1 MKTNKPLQ
9 FLLVL
14 AVGGALVSA
23 ACAQDMFPWLDMNKD
38 GTVMQE
44 EFLEMRQKAAKDNT
58 KAPGDRV
65 RIDMFKRMDAS
76 GDGVLSR
83 EEFEQW
89 KASQEAGFTASDPG
103 EPLKSKASPD
113 APVPNDKS
121 LPHAG
126 SQLEEK
132 VEAILSQLTLEE
144 KVAMCLG
151 GGGMEFKGVPR
162 LDLPNMVCTD
172 GPRGPGQSTGFPTG
186 VAFGA
191 SWNPPL
197 VEKAAAVMGLE
208 TRAKGATM
216 LLAPAINI
224 LRDPLNGRF
233 FEYFTE
239 DPHLNSELTVAFVQ
253 GLQSQKVAASV
264 KHYAAN
270 NRDANRDSYSSEV
283 DRRTLEEIYLPAFK
297 AGVQRGG
304 AWSVMTTAN
313 RVNGEYVSDSR
324 FLLTD
329 ILKDGWRFDGLVI
342 TDWCGTRSTEL
353 AALAGLDVSMPFRA
367 NSPFGAPLLAAV
379 KEGRVPEEVIDD
391 KARRLL
397 RTMGRVGLLD
407 GVAQT
412 KGGVDRKKEHYE
424 LAREA
429 AAEGMVLL
437 KNENNLLPLD
447 AADPGKI
454 LVTGFSA
461 DRRFCLPGLGGSS
474 SVHPP
479 YEITALAGLK
489 NIAGDKVVYYPLDDL
504 AGYRPIMAQDL
515 EEKDGQRGF
524 EAKYFQTSR
533 AEPVRGR
540 VTGKP
545 LVTRV
550 DPAIDFLWEMKSP
563 APGQIAPDF
572 FRASYSAK
580 IIPPVTGSYSFRL
593 TSGGGQAGVYV
604 KEFGGAPL
612 LMADPSRGSAVATT
626 ELNLKAGEPFYLRV
640 EYSKMKGDA
649 AVRLEWMPP
658 LDEKERLAAFDGL
671 AAAAKEA
678 HTVIVVGGLDHSV
691 DTEGRDRTD
700 MKFPAL
706 HEAVIR
712 AVAGAN
718 PRTVVVLINGSPVE
732 IGGWIDQVPAVL
744 EAWYPGMEGGNAI
757 ADILFGRI
765 NPSGKLPFSW
775 PKTLA
780 DSPSHKLARQDV
792 ETVHYDEGVF
802 IGYRYFDTKGVEPQ
816 FPFGF
821 GLSYTDFEYGGLQVV
836 PDGDKVKV
844 SFTVTNRGK
853 MAGAEVAQLYVGAP
867 EGAADRPMH
876 ELKGFRK
883 VLLQPGAAE
892 SVEIQ
897 LGPDA
902 FATFDPKQE
911 KWVVPPGDY
920 TIKVGGSSRS
930 LPLQEKVKRGSE

>member
-1 MKTNKPLQ
+1 MKKRLTSIAI
-9 FLLVL
+9 LL
-14 AVGGALVSA
+14 AAFSA
-23 ACAQDMFPWLDMNKD
+23 ACAQDMFSWLDMNKD
-38 GTVMQE
+38 GTVTQE
-44 EFLEMRQKAAKDNT
+44 EFLEMRQKAAKDNPN
-58 KAPGDRV
+58 APGDRA
-65 RIDMFKRMDAS
+65 RIDLFNRMDAD
-76 GDGVLSR
+76 GDGILSR

-89 KASQEAGFTASDPG
+89 EAAEEARRMASDPG
-103 EPLKSKASPD
+103 EPLSSKSSPD
-113 APVPNDKS
+113 ESVLMDKS

-126 SQLEEK
+126 SKLEEK

-162 LDLPNMVCTD
+162 LNLPNMVCTD
-172 GPRGPGQSTGFPTG
+172 GPRGPGPSTGFPTG

-191 SWNPPL
+191 SWDPAL
-197 VEKAAAVMGLE
+197 MEKAAAVMGLE

-239 DPHLNSELTVAFVQ
+239 DPYLNSELTVAFVQ
-253 GLQSQKVAASV
+253 GLQSTGVAASI
-264 KHYAAN
+264 KHYVAN
-270 NRDANRDSYSSEV
+270 NRDENRNSYSSEV
-283 DRRTLEEIYLPAFK
+283 DRRTLEEIYFPAFK
-297 AGVQRGG
+297 AGVQHGG

-324 FLLTD
+324 FLLRD
-329 ILKDGWRFDGLVI
+329 VLKDGWGFDGLVI

-367 NSPFGAPLLAAV
+367 NSPFGAPLLEAV
-379 KEGRVPEEVIDD
+379 RAGRVPEEVIDD

-397 RTMGRVGLLD
+397 RTMGRIGLLD

-412 KGGVDRKKEHYE
+412 EGGADRKKEHYE

-437 KNENNLLPLD
+437 KNEGNLLPLD
-447 AADPGKI
+447 PDATGKI

-474 SVHPP
+474 SIHPP
-479 YEITALAGLK
+479 YEITALAGVQ
-489 NIAGDKVVYYPLDDL
+489 NIAGDKVVYFPLDDL
-504 AGYRPIMAQDL
+504 AGYRPITAEDL

-524 EAKYFQTSR
+524 QARYFQTTR
-533 AEPVRGR
+533 GEPVRSRPVGPP
-540 VTGKP
+540 T
-545 LVTRV
+545 VTRLE
-550 DPAIDFLWEMKSP
+550 PAVDFLWEMKSP
-563 APGQIAPDF
+563 DPEKIAPDF
-572 FRASYSAK
+572 FRASFSGK

-593 TSGGGQAGVYV
+593 TVGGGQAAAYV

-612 LMADPSRGSAVATT
+612 LMADPGRGSAVATT
-626 ELNLKAGEPFYLRV
+626 EINLKGGEPFYLRV
-640 EYSKMKGDA
+640 EFSKIQGDA

-658 LDEKERLAAFDGL
+658 MDETERLAAFEGL

-678 HTVIVVGGLDHSV
+678 HTVIVVGGLNHSV

-700 MKFPAL
+700 MKFPAMQ
-706 HEAVIR
+706 EAVIR
-712 AVAGAN
+712 SVAAAN
-718 PRTVVVLINGSPVE
+718 PRTVVVLINGSPME
-732 IGGWIDQVPAVL
+732 IGGWIDEVPAVL

-780 DSPSHKLARQDV
+780 DSPVHKLARQDA

-802 IGYRYFDTKGVEPQ
+802 VGYRYFDTKGVEPQ
-816 FPFGF
+816 FPFGH
-821 GLSYTDFEYGGLQVV
+821 GLSYTTFEYGGLQVA

-853 MAGAEVAQLYVGAP
+853 IAGAEVAQLYVGAP
-867 EGAADRPMH
+867 EGAADRPVH

-883 VLLQPGAAE
+883 VLLQPGE
-892 SVEIQ
+892 TSTVEME

-902 FATFDPKQE
+902 FATFDMEQE

-920 TIKVGGSSRS
+920 TIKAGGSSRD
-930 LPLQEKVKRGSE
+930 LPLQEKVGQGRR

>member
-1 MKTNKPLQ
+1 MKPKQPIKIMAA
-9 FLLVL
+9 L
-14 AVGGALVSA
+14 AAALALVS
-23 ACAQDMFPWLDMNKD
+23 P
-38 GTVMQE
+38 
-44 EFLEMRQKAAKDNT
+44 
-58 KAPGDRV
+58 PG
-65 RIDMFKRMDAS
+65 AGAWPHS
-76 GDGVLSR
+76 P
-83 EEFEQW
+83 
-89 KASQEAGFTASDPG
+89 EA
-103 EPLKSKASPD
+103 
-113 APVPNDKS
+113 
-121 LPHAG
+121 
-126 SQLEEK
+126 LEEK

-162 LDLPNMVCTD
+162 LDLPNMNCTD

-186 VAFGA
+186 LAFGA
-191 SWNPPL
+191 SWNPAL
-197 VEKAAAVMGLE
+197 VGKAAEIMGVE

-253 GLQSQKVAASV
+253 GLQSQGVASSV

-329 ILKDGWRFDGLVI
+329 ILKEGWGFNGLVI

-353 AALAGLDVSMPFRA
+353 AALAGLDVAMPFRA

-379 KEGRVPEEVIDD
+379 KEGRVPEKVIDD

-407 GVAQT
+407 GIPQT
-412 KGGVDRKKEHYE
+412 QGGADRKKEHYE
-424 LAREA
+424 LAREI
-429 AAEGMVLL
+429 AAEGLVLL
-437 KNENNLLPLD
+437 KNDDNLLPLD
-447 AADPGKI
+447 AAEPGKI

-479 YEITALAGLK
+479 YEITTLAGLK
-489 NIAGDKVVYYPLDDL
+489 NIAGDKVVYYPVDDL
-504 AGYRPIMAQDL
+504 AGYRPIPAENLAEQNG
-515 EEKDGQRGF
+515 ERGF
-524 EAKYFQTSR
+524 QARYFQTKKS
-533 AEPVRGR
+533 EPVRSR
-540 VTGKP
+540 VAGKP
-545 LVTRV
+545 VVTRME
-550 DPAIDFLWEMKSP
+550 PAVDFLWEMKSP
-563 APGQIAPDF
+563 APGKITPDF
-572 FRASYSAK
+572 FRASFSAT

-593 TSGGGQAGVYV
+593 TAGGGQAGVYV

-612 LMADPSRGSAVATT
+612 LLADPTRGSATATT
-626 ELNLKAGEPFYLRV
+626 ELNLKAGEPFFLRV
-640 EYSKMKGDA
+640 DYSKMRGDA

-658 LDEKERLAAFDGL
+658 MEEKERMAAFEGL

-691 DTEGRDRTD
+691 DTEGRDRPD
-700 MKFPAL
+700 MKFPAM

-712 AVAGAN
+712 SVAAAN

-732 IGGWIDQVPAVL
+732 VGGWINEVPAVL

-757 ADILFGRI
+757 ADVLFGKV

-775 PKTLA
+775 PKTL
-780 DSPSHKLARQDV
+780 DESPVHKMTRQD
-792 ETVHYDEGVF
+792 EEKVHYDDGVLV
-802 IGYRYFDTKGVEPQ
+802 GYRYFDTKGVEPQ

-821 GLSYTDFEYGGLQVV
+821 GLSYTDFEYGGLQVT
-836 PDGDKVKV
+836 PEEGKVKV
-844 SFTVTNRGK
+844 SFTVTNRGQR
-853 MAGAEVAQLYVGAP
+853 AGAEVAQLYVGAP
-867 EGAADRPMH
+867 EGAADRPLQ

-883 VLLQPGAAE
+883 VFLEPGKTAT
-892 SVEIQ
+892 VELE
-897 LGPDA
+897 LGPEA
-902 FATFDPKQE
+902 FATFDAKEE
-911 KWVVPPGDY
+911 KWVVPAGDY
-920 TIKVGGSSRS
+920 TIKAGGSSRA
-930 LPLQEKVKRGSE
+930 LTLQEKVARPAATL